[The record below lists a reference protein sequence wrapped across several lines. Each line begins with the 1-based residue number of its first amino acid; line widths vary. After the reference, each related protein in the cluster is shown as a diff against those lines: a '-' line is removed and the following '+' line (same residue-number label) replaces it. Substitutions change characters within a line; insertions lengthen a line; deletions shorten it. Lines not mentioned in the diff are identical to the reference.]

1 MTGGVAIMQ
10 IGSLDSFG
18 DSVKAAAAPQTA
30 AAAVGVADADEQSG
44 TEITDV
50 GASYQS
56 DTLKNSSEQSKDQK
70 AKENSV
76 SEFDNTALNFKVHEG
91 TGEIMIQ
98 IIDNTTGKV
107 VREIPPESILDSI
120 AEIWKISGINVNKK
134 V

>member
-1 MTGGVAIMQ
+1 MQ
-10 IGSLDSFG
+10 IGSLESFS
-18 DSVKAAAAPQTA
+18 DCVKAAAAPQTV
-30 AAAVGVADADEQSG
+30 AVGVAAAEEQSC

-56 DTLKNSSEQSKDQK
+56 DTLKNSSEKPKDQK
-70 AKENSV
+70 TKENSV
-76 SEFDNTALNFKVHEG
+76 SEFDDTAINFKVHEG
-91 TGEIMIQ
+91 TGEIMVQ